1 MIYLDHAATTPVN
14 PEALKAAWPWL
25 TREYGNASSHHE
37 LGYRAS
43 AALEDAR
50 MRVARKLNCR
60 TSEITFTS
68 GGTEGANLGIIGLA
82 LANPRGKHIVTS
94 PTEHNAVLQSVDYLK
109 RIHGFEVSMLPVDSQ
124 GNVTAE
130 ALRSVLRADTT
141 LVTLMAANNEV
152 GTLHDLAS
160 LIPTAHEVGALFHTD
175 AVQVADWQAVDIAEL
190 GIDALSISG
199 HKFGAPKGSGALF
212 VRGRLAI
219 EPVIHGGGQE
229 FGRRSGTENVAW
241 AVALATALEQM
252 NVSRE
257 EQERVASLRDEF
269 IKSVLAISPKVS
281 LTGNPKQRLA
291 NIASFVVEG
300 VSGESILLALEE
312 RGVICSSGSACAAGD
327 DKPSHVLTA
336 MGYAPDVALSAI
348 RFSLGHETTAEDL
361 QTACSALQEFIG

>member
-25 TREYGNASSHHE
+25 TTEYGNASSHHE

-60 TSEITFTS
+60 TSEVTFTS
-68 GGTEGANLGIIGLA
+68 GGTESDNLGIIGLA
-82 LANPRGKHIVTS
+82 LANPRGKHIVTA
-94 PTEHNAVLQSVDYLK
+94 PTEHNAVLQAVDYLQ
-109 RIHGFEVSMLPVDSQ
+109 RLHGFDVTYLPVDEQ
-124 GNVTAE
+124 GNVAAE
-130 ALRSVLRADTT
+130 HLRSALRPDTT

-152 GTLHDLAS
+152 GTLHDLET
-160 LIPTAHEVGALFHTD
+160 LIPIAHESGALFYTD
-175 AVQVADWQAVDIAEL
+175 AVQLADWLPIDVVAL
-190 GIDALSISG
+190 GVDALSISG

-212 VRGRLAI
+212 VRGRLAL
-219 EPVIHGGGQE
+219 EPMIHGGGQE
-229 FGRRSGTENVAW
+229 FGRRSGSENVAW
-241 AVALATALEQM
+241 AVALATALEQTD
-252 NVSRE
+252 VSIE
-257 EQERVASLRDEF
+257 EQERVAMLRDEF
-269 IKSVLAISPKVS
+269 ISSVLSIDPRIS
-281 LTGNPKQRLA
+281 LTGNPQERLA

-300 VSGESILLALEE
+300 VSGESMLLALEE

-336 MGYAPDVALSAI
+336 MGYEPDLALTAI

-361 QTACSALQEFIG
+361 QVACAALQDFLR

>member
-25 TREYGNASSHHE
+25 TTEYGNASSHHE

-60 TSEITFTS
+60 TSEVTFTS
-68 GGTEGANLGIIGLA
+68 GGTESDNLGIIGLA
-82 LANPRGKHIVTS
+82 LANTRGKHIVTAPS
-94 PTEHNAVLQSVDYLK
+94 EHNAVLQAVDCLQ
-109 RIHGFEVSMLPVDSQ
+109 RLHGFDVTYLPVDKQ
-124 GNVTAE
+124 GNLDAD
-130 ALRSVLRADTT
+130 ALRSALRPDTT

-152 GTLHDLAS
+152 GTLHDITVLAS
-160 LIPTAHEVGALFHTD
+160 IAHASGALFHTD
-175 AVQVADWQAVDIAEL
+175 AVQVADWLPIDVVAL
-190 GIDALSISG
+190 GVDALSISG

-212 VRGRLAI
+212 VRGRLAL

-241 AVALATALEQM
+241 AVALAIALEQTD
-252 NVSRE
+252 VSIE
-257 EQERVASLRDEF
+257 EQERVAMLRDEF
-269 IKSVLAISPKVS
+269 ISSVLSIDPRIS
-281 LTGNPKQRLA
+281 LTGNPKERLA

-300 VSGESILLALEE
+300 VSGESMLLALEE

-336 MGYAPDVALSAI
+336 MGYEPDLALTAI

-361 QTACSALQEFIG
+361 QVACAALQDFLR